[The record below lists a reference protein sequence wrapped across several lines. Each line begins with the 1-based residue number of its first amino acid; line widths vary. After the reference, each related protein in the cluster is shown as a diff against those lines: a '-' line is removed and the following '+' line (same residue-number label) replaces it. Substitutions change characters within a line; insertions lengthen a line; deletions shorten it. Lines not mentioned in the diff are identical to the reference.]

1 MKKFKLTE
9 NELTRIIKK
18 VILSEDS
25 NEDRPDNWKELP
37 GYNPYYF
44 YDDDSLISQMRKKE
58 EGKLGKLK
66 GDVEVEMSK
75 EELNK
80 ALVEIYSL
88 LQDNA
93 PAIASRRLE
102 GILYKLGAFK

>member
-9 NELTRIIKK
+9 SELTKLIQK
-18 VILSEDS
+18 VIKEDAGM
-25 NEDRPDNWKELP
+25 DTP
-37 GYNPYYF
+37 GGNPEYF